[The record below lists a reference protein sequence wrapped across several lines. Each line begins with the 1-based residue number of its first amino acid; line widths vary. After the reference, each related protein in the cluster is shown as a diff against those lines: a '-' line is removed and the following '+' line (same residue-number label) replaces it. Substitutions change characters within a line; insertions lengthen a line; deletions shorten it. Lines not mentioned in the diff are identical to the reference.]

1 MSDKPVLIVSLW
13 LRDDDVAAFEAF
25 ESKIAQIQAK
35 HGGRID
41 RAIRLNNPDGD
52 PSLPFEVHVVSFENA
67 EGLAAYRADPQFQ
80 ELRGVRERIVSKTV
94 VLQGRDTGPY

>member
-13 LRDDDVAAFEAF
+13 LRGEDVEAFESF

-41 RAIRLNNPDGD
+41 QAIRVHNPDGD
-52 PSLPFEVHVVSFENA
+52 PTLPFEVHVVSFERA

-80 ELRGVRERIVSKTV
+80 ELRGLAERILLKTV
-94 VLQGRDTGPY
+94 VLQGRDVGPY